1 MNRPIESKV
10 SKEMKELAPIF
21 VDYGEK
27 ILFEEVWRDSTLTS
41 KERSL
46 VTLAALISM
55 GNTEQLSFHL
65 QLSEKHGIN
74 EKEIVALVTHMAF
87 YSGWPKAAGA
97 LKVLLNKNEKSLE
110 L

>member
-1 MNRPIESKV
+1 MNHPIESKT

-21 VDYGEK
+21 VAYGEK
-27 ILFEEVWRDSTLTS
+27 ILFEEVWQDSTLTS

-55 GNTEQLSFHL
+55 GNTEQLPFHL
-65 QLSEKHGIN
+65 QLAEKHGIN
-74 EKEIVALVTHMAF
+74 EKEIIALVTHIAF

-97 LKVLLNKNEKSLE
+97 LNILLNKKKKPLE
-110 L
+110 S